1 MDYFQFKPAIRTD
14 PGINL
19 IPTCRVKHPFP
30 RPAFLECLALFPGG
44 IQAFCH
50 KGLDTETA
58 LRNLAFLGRTPLSS
72 PKSDDRHSAL
82 CTTGYN
88 EVHLQWCSKQKGKTS
103 HALKQQD
110 SSTVWRELSEITV
123 YGLLTLQMD
132 EDPNGSGHLL
142 RSLGLGGTQPLCG
155 GFSSCHPSHL
165 SPLACQRTA
174 GPPFNESPDLCRLG
188 PISTKLFRAAK
199 CPASPAAEACLA
211 GHTG

>member
-1 MDYFQFKPAIRTD
+1 MKAPPSPA
-14 PGINL
+14 
-19 IPTCRVKHPFP
+19 
-30 RPAFLECLALFPGG
+30 PAFLECLALFPGG

-50 KGLDTETA
+50 KGSRHGNSTQEILCSWKG
-58 LRNLAFLGRTPLSS
+58 LPLSS

-88 EVHLQWCSKQKGKTS
+88 EIYPQWCSKQKGKTS

-123 YGLLTLQMD
+123 YDLLTLQMD
-132 EDPNGSGHLL
+132 EDPKWFRTLAKVT
-142 RSLGLGGTQPLCG
+142 GTWWDSTPFCG

-174 GPPFNESPDLCRLG
+174 GLPFNESPDLRRLG
-188 PISTKLFRAAK
+188 PISAKLFRAAK
-199 CPASPAAEACLA
+199 CPAGQQLRPVWQDIL
-211 GHTG
+211 G